1 MNQNDQIINGGE
13 ARYLSELP
21 EFQDG
26 LPHGIVNK
34 TKTDVGGTYVAANCR
49 SNYIIVCPFRDLVDS
64 IAADKNNKY
73 VVFKCYGGVR
83 EHQFRKYIKD
93 HKIYKIAVTYD
104 SLPKLLKWMD
114 GKTENW
120 KLLIDEYHLIL
131 EDMDFR
137 ENAIMDMINNVTK
150 FNHYTFLSATP
161 MDEDYEIEFFKQLPH
176 YNVVWKKGLPITV
189 KKIKA
194 TCLSK
199 GLCNLIKIFREFG
212 FRIPD
217 IDGELR
223 DVEQL
228 FIFLNS
234 VTTARQIADTLEL
247 DEDEI
252 KICCAE
258 RQRNRLLL
266 GRYQIESVC
275 SPNKRIN
282 FFTKKCFQGCN
293 LFSQNGLI
301 IVASDAY
308 RTQTLVDISTT
319 MEQISGRLR
328 ENGEYKN
335 IFRNT
340 MVHIYSTN
348 KNILTDEE
356 FEQKM
361 KKKEEDAAR
370 LLSLQEKADDEEQE
384 TLVRKVNIETDLLSI
399 IDGRLKYNE
408 IKKKSFYFKQDIRKA
423 YKDGIY
429 LSARYDES
437 EKFVQTNQELWK
449 DFDIELA
456 RAVTI
461 SYEQLLKDYLD
472 HPSEE
477 YEQEY
482 PEFRDFRRYL
492 KQTEMNSLRWNKEKM
507 LQAVQDKKKLQQV
520 FMTIYKKGEFFS
532 NKTLKKLLTEQF
544 QKVGIKLAPKA
555 TLILQCSIY
564 KVENTSE
571 YIDGKKVNGYRFGD
585 MIYDFKL

>member
-1 MNQNDQIINGGE
+1 MKPITIYGNDV
-13 ARYLSELP
+13 RYLSELK
-21 EFQDG
+21 EFEDG

-34 TKTDVGGTYVAANCR
+34 TKTDVGGTYVAANCD

-64 IAADKNNKY
+64 IAADNNNKY
-73 VVFKCYGGVR
+73 EIFKCYGKTREGEFRKYVR
-83 EHQFRKYIKD
+83 EHQT
-93 HKIYKIAVTYD
+93 YKIAVTYD
-104 SLPKLLKWMD
+104 SLSKLLRWMND
-114 GKTENW
+114 ETEKW
-120 KLLIDEYHLIL
+120 KLLVDEYHLIL
-131 EDMDFR
+131 EDLDFR

-150 FNHYTFLSATP
+150 FKHYTFLSATP
-161 MDEDYEIEFFKQLPH
+161 IDEDYEINFFKNLPH
-176 YNVVWKKGLPITV
+176 YKVVWKKGLPIVV
-189 KKIKA
+189 KKIKT

-199 GLCNLIKIFREFG
+199 GLCNLIKIFRKDG

-217 IDGELR
+217 INGELKE
-223 DVEQL
+223 VEQL

-258 RQRNRLLL
+258 RKRNRLLL
-266 GRYQIESVC
+266 GKYQIESVC
-275 SPNKRIN
+275 SPNKKIN

-293 LFSQNGLI
+293 LFSNNGLI

-328 ENGEYKN
+328 ENGDYKN

-370 LLSLQEKADDEEQE
+370 LLSLQAKADEKELA
-384 TLVRKVNIETDLLSI
+384 TLIRKVNIETDLLSI
-399 IDGRLKYNE
+399 INGRLKYNE
-408 IKKKSFYFKQDIRKA
+408 IKKKSFYFKQDIRKT

-429 LSARYDES
+429 LRARYDES
-437 EKFVQTNQELWK
+437 EKFIQTNQELWK
-449 DFDIELA
+449 DFDIEMA

-472 HPSEE
+472 HPSES

-482 PEFRDFRRYL
+482 PEFKDFRRYL
-492 KQTEMNSLRWNKEKM
+492 KETEMNSCRWNKDKM
-507 LQAVQDKKKLQQV
+507 MKMVED
-520 FMTIYKKGEFFS
+520 YKKMNAVYKAIYRKGFISSKDLKALFTKEF
-532 NKTLKKLLTEQF
+532 KKR
-544 QKVGIKLAPKA
+544 GISISPKA
-555 TLILQCSIY
+555 TQIMNCDLYEIRKS
-564 KVENTSE
+564 KVRIKGKLT
-571 YIDGKKVNGYRFGD
+571 DGYEIGD
-585 MIYDFKL
+585 WKFKIEM